1 MIQACGSASKSST
14 ANSQPKHWNILAH
27 CALGIWY
34 VVALAVNAFQDL
46 TKLNQDLT
54 RCKGVTSASM
64 DKLLGVCGR
73 TLSSLILQSTSYVGS
88 LERNYSTTASNS
100 AFRSISDKSVRVIA
114 AACSNLVHLDL
125 SWSAITDDGV
135 TALTRANIGPLR
147 ALKLMVG
154 FRVPVAFYA
163 SNPCIFCFV
172 IGCTDAH

>member
-1 MIQACGSASKSST
+1 MAARPSHQPQTYNRNTGIHWQFAPSASGM
-14 ANSQPKHWNILAH
+14 WWLLRW
-27 CALGIWY
+27 C
-34 VVALAVNAFQDL
+34 FQNL